1 MLVGAKPK
9 NYRDILKNEK
19 VIGNIKKDGY
29 FYQLIKE
36 NNQVYLFSRTVS
48 KVTGIYAEKIENTP
62 HLKEWAE
69 KYLPNGTVL
78 IGEIYYPGGT
88 SKDVTKVMG
97 CLPEKAIERQANDF
111 GLIHFYLHDILK
123 YNGEDFV
130 LEDGTIIPN
139 TKLTKPSAPPRSYAY
154 CSDTAYFP
162 RITEQIKNADVLFHE
177 ATFEESD
184 ISRAKQT
191 HHSTAKQA
199 AQIALDAQVKRLLI
213 GHFSARYEDENN
225 LLQEARSIFPQT
237 FLANENMVFKL

>member
-1 MLVGAKPK
+1 MKGISAHWMTNPSFRW
-9 NYRDILKNEK
+9 RDEDSLGKRSGK
-19 VIGNIKKDGY
+19 VP
-29 FYQLIKE
+29 
-36 NNQVYLFSRTVS
+36 
-48 KVTGIYAEKIENTP
+48 GIQIQ
-62 HLKEWAE
+62 
-69 KYLPNGTVL
+69 GT
-78 IGEIYYPGGT
+78 
-88 SKDVTKVMG
+88 
-97 CLPEKAIERQANDF
+97 
-111 GLIHFYLHDILK
+111 
-123 YNGEDFV
+123 FV